1 MKIDFKNLPS
11 KVKNLHQ
18 IIASLAIENDSLQTQ
33 NTTLVSEKESLLSE
47 NDLLRYQLKLLK
59 AKRFGRLSEKLNSQI
74 EQLELWI
81 EENELTWA
89 EAVATDFSTDSD
101 ASKELNKEKPK
112 RLKFPEHLAR
122 EDIIL
127 NPEATC
133 PECGGT
139 NWRKIADDISETLE
153 YVPSSFKVIRHIRPR
168 CACIACEKIVQA
180 YASIKSHR

>member
-59 AKRFGRLSEKLNSQI
+59 AKKFGRLSEKLNNQI

-81 EENELTWA
+81 EEDELTCA

-139 NWRKIADDISETLE
+139 NWRKIADDISETL
-153 YVPSSFKVIRHIRPR
+153 SQS
-168 CACIACEKIVQA
+168 
-180 YASIKSHR
+180 

>member
-59 AKRFGRLSEKLNSQI
+59 AKKFGRLSEKLNSQI

-81 EENELTWA
+81 EENELTCA
-89 EAVATDFSTDSD
+89 EAVATDFST
-101 ASKELNKEKPK
+101 SKELNKEKPK

-153 YVPSSFKVIRHIRPR
+153 YVPSSFT
-168 CACIACEKIVQA
+168 
-180 YASIKSHR
+180 

>member
-1 MKIDFKNLPS
+1 MKIDFKNLLS

-59 AKRFGRLSEKLNSQI
+59 AKKFGRLSEKLNSQI

-81 EENELTWA
+81 EENELTCA
-89 EAVATDFSTDSD
+89 EAVATDFST
-101 ASKELNKEKPK
+101 SKELNKEKPK

-139 NWRKIADDISETLE
+139 NWRKIADDISEKLTTSK
-153 YVPSSFKVIRHIRPR
+153 VSSTNCSENNTAPRSAVIHH
-168 CACIACEKIVQA
+168 VL
-180 YASIKSHR
+180 KSALNTSPKSS

>member
-1 MKIDFKNLPS
+1 M
-11 KVKNLHQ
+11 HQ
-18 IIASLAIENDSLQTQ
+18 IIASLAIENDSL
-33 NTTLVSEKESLLSE
+33 
-47 NDLLRYQLKLLK
+47 
-59 AKRFGRLSEKLNSQI
+59 RFGRLSEKLNSQI

-81 EENELTWA
+81 EEKELTCA

-122 EDIIL
+122 EDVIL

-139 NWRKIADDISETLE
+139 NWRKIADDVNTGLKLIQIF
-153 YVPSSFKVIRHIRPR
+153 YIRRL
-168 CACIACEKIVQA
+168 KIDTA
-180 YASIKSHR
+180 L